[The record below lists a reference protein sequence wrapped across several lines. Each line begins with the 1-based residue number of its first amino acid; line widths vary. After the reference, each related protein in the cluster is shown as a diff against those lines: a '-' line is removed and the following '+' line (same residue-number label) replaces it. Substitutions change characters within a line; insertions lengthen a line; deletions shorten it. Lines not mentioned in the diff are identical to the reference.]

1 LVSGFWRTHCT
12 AVNISIFPVDVATIC
27 WSHRTPMDFN
37 TCSGRSAED
46 MKTWHGFGKAYVHWC
61 ALYILSKDSS
71 NLSFDIWYIHLP
83 HDQAPVHTPSDR
95 SSADPSL
102 DLAVPRPIG
111 YILYQYVS
119 ICINGACCNRIAHNA
134 HRGNTTQAPAVAP
147 NSNTETSA
155 AHSQCCLHSIARPS
169 VQPYFIKI
177 FFPMSDSKALPKAGV
192 GCWRHGMTRDGTG
205 RSSVGHGR
213 SPAQQGSCNCCLDV

>member
-1 LVSGFWRTHCT
+1 MYIDVHCT
-12 AVNISIFPVDVATIC
+12 SSSSLSACTSICIPEIYPKIAQIFHLTSDL
-27 WSHRTPMDFN
+27 
-37 TCSGRSAED
+37 
-46 MKTWHGFGKAYVHWC
+46 VHP
-61 ALYILSKDSS
+61 L
-71 NLSFDIWYIHLP
+71 
-83 HDQAPVHTPSDR
+83 APW
-95 SSADPSL
+95 SSACTHS
-102 DLAVPRPIG
+102 VRPFFSRPKPWPG
-111 YILYQYVS
+111 SPTTDWVYLVS

-192 GCWRHGMTRDGTG
+192 GCWRHGMTRDDTG